1 MEYDQRLEIGIWR
14 QEYGPCLAI
23 ACQRRIIDLPDLHKY
38 HHESAM
44 VSFDPISKYL
54 HHLNRNAEINHV
66 TSGVTRPTGQGA
78 WCLELESH
86 YHDLE
91 QGTGNMLDM
100 PHN

>member
-1 MEYDQRLEIGIWR
+1 
-14 QEYGPCLAI
+14 
-23 ACQRRIIDLPDLHKY
+23 
-38 HHESAM
+38 M

-66 TSGVTRPTGQGA
+66 TAGVTRPTGQGA
-78 WCLELESH
+78 WCLELEIH